1 MRIIIHFL
9 CSFGDIKKRGMLSV
23 ILCHI
28 LQPEGKISVALL
40 KKKYKMKS
48 SVHKT
53 FKVNYFEVKIQ
64 LLVAR
69 QGVRDN
75 CTSYECDNESIDTH
89 LNHLI
94 N

>member
-1 MRIIIHFL
+1 
-9 CSFGDIKKRGMLSV
+9 
-23 ILCHI
+23 
-28 LQPEGKISVALL
+28 
-40 KKKYKMKS
+40 MKS

-53 FKVNYFEVKIQ
+53 FKVNYFEVEIQ

-75 CTSYECDNESIDTH
+75 CTSYEGDNESIDTH